1 MGTAFMRHATLSGL
15 LTLCCVLAACGQ
27 QSDHII
33 IAGRSGVVNIPLGL
47 DDGHVTLHAQDAP
60 DATISAN
67 GELQIDQQP
76 VTTSAGEREL
86 LKSYYENAMKI
97 RTDAIAT
104 GKAGAAVGA
113 QALKSVAN
121 RLASGDPDQI
131 KQDVNAKTQIVK
143 ASVLKLCQDIGN
155 TKTAQD
161 QLSTQLSAFK
171 PYANIISADDV
182 NDCEKDQQS

>member
-1 MGTAFMRHATLSGL
+1 
-15 LTLCCVLAACGQ
+15 
-27 QSDHII
+27 
-33 IAGRSGVVNIPLGL
+33 
-47 DDGHVTLHAQDAP
+47 
-60 DATISAN
+60 
-67 GELQIDQQP
+67 
-76 VTTSAGEREL
+76 
-86 LKSYYENAMKI
+86 
-97 RTDAIAT
+97 
-104 GKAGAAVGA
+104 
-113 QALKSVAN
+113 
-121 RLASGDPDQI
+121 LASGDPDQI